1 MAAPAGTTDR
11 QWLAD
16 QVARYKRL
24 YPRYARYAALL
35 LQILRGAADDLA
47 PLAIVQA
54 RPKSIA
60 SFAEKARR
68 KRHKYHD
75 PVHQLT
81 DLCGARVI
89 ARTRA
94 EVEALSTFIKEHFDI
109 DADNSVDTSERL
121 KPTEFGYRSTHY
133 VVSFAPG
140 IDLGSSIPAS
150 LHGLKAEV
158 QVRTTADHAWADF
171 AHDLSY
177 KGAFELPLRW
187 QRDLNRIAAQLEDVD
202 HAFTRIEA
210 GLQAYASS
218 YEAYMDEDQLREEIE
233 TLEAVLEVDSGNVK
247 LAARIGKLAIT
258 LGDWEKT
265 IEVLSRYVDPDHLDA
280 AYEPLLRDLGIALCK
295 RGEAEPAGSDYRRG
309 QRYLEAATELA
320 PRDTDALASLAGTWR
335 DLDDARAHQLVGRA
349 FEVDPTD
356 PYPLGS
362 YLEYEVQRPGG
373 AASLAALRPIIDAA
387 IARCREQAEVGI
399 NVPFAFFGMARLYL
413 LRGEP
418 YKGLRAYAKGIQ
430 ASTAE
435 FMISGP
441 LRSIAMLS
449 AIRTQL
455 PGHEWARRLLLVGR
469 VAKFP
474 SDEKLG
480 AISELASPGADAIEG
495 PVVIVVGGTDPR
507 FEAKMQGYREL
518 MLAAFADFQGTV
530 IAGGTE
536 QGVSGLIGEVSAA
549 YGGRVHSVGYLPRRQ
564 LPADATVDHRYDE
577 IRRTDGKGFSPL
589 EPIQN
594 WIDLFA
600 SGIAPSDVKVLGIN
614 GGPIAALEYRIG
626 LALGASVGVIE
637 ETGREAARLLADE
650 QWADLETM
658 LPLPPDA
665 QTVRAFIG
673 SGTPELGPDQRDTI
687 AQKIHEAYLAET
699 SIARLPPWDTLDE
712 AFRDANRLQ
721 ADHIFAKLRQIGCSV
736 HPVTDRRIALMEFTG
751 AEVETM
757 AEMEHGRWNAE
768 RLAHGW
774 RWGPA
779 RDDGKRR
786 NPYLVSWAELPEDIK
801 AWDRSTVRRIPQ
813 YLAEVG
819 LEVRRGT

>member
-1 MAAPAGTTDR
+1 VAVRTGTADR
-11 QWLAD
+11 EWLAA

-24 YPRYARYAALL
+24 YPRYSRYAALL
-35 LQILRGAADDLA
+35 QRILRAAADELA

-75 PVHQLT
+75 PANQLT

-89 ARTRA
+89 ARTRT
-94 EVEALSTFIKEHFDI
+94 EVEALSTFIKEHFDV
-109 DADNSVDTSERL
+109 DADNSIDASERL

-140 IDLGSSIPAS
+140 IDLGLPIPAS
-150 LHGLKAEV
+150 LHGLKAEL

-177 KGAFELPLRW
+177 KGAFELPLKW
-187 QRDLNRIAAQLEDVD
+187 QRDLNRIAAQLEEVD

-218 YEAYMDEDQLREEIE
+218 YEAYLGKEQLREEIE
-233 TLEAVLEVDSGNVK
+233 TLEAVLDVDRENVK

-258 LGDWEKT
+258 VGDWDKA
-265 IEVLSRYVDPDHLDA
+265 IEVLSRYVDPDHLDDA
-280 AYEPLLRDLGIALCK
+280 HEPLLRDLGIALCK
-295 RGEAEPAGSDYRRG
+295 RGVSEPSGPDYRLG
-309 QRYLEAATELA
+309 QHYLEQATLLA
-320 PRDTDALASLAGTWR
+320 PRDTDALASLAGSWR
-335 DLDDARAHQLVGRA
+335 DVDDARAHELLRRA
-349 FEVDPTD
+349 FEIDPTD

-362 YLEYEVQRPGG
+362 YLEYEVQRTRS
-373 AASLAALRPIIDAA
+373 AASLAPLRPVIDAA

-399 NVPFAFFGMARLYL
+399 NVPFAFFGMARLHL
-413 LRGEP
+413 LLGEP
-418 YKGLRAYAKGIQ
+418 YPALRAYAKGIQ
-430 ASTAE
+430 ASTAD
-435 FMISGP
+435 FMIGGP
-441 LRSIAMLS
+441 LRSLAMLS
-449 AIRTQL
+449 VIRREL

-469 VAKFP
+469 AARFP
-474 SDEKLG
+474 SPETLG
-480 AISELASPGADAIEG
+480 AVRELAARGGSIDG

-507 FEAKMQGYREL
+507 FEARMRGYREL
-518 MLAAFADFQGTV
+518 LLAAFADFRGTV
-530 IAGGTE
+530 ISGGTE

-549 YGGRVHSVGYLPRRQ
+549 YGERIHSMGYLPRRP
-564 LPADATVDHRYDE
+564 LPADATVDRRYDE
-577 IRRTDGKGFSPL
+577 IRRTDGTGFSPL
-589 EPIQN
+589 EPLQN
-594 WIDLFA
+594 WIDLLA
-600 SGIAPSDVKVLGIN
+600 AGLEPTEVKMLGIN
-614 GGPIAALEYRIG
+614 GGQIAALEYRIG

-637 ETGREAARLLADE
+637 ETGREAARLFADE

-673 SGTPELGPDQRDTI
+673 SGTGELTADQRDTI
-687 AQKIHEAYLAET
+687 ARRIHEAYLAET
-699 SIARLPPWDTLDE
+699 SVARLPPWDTLDE
-712 AFRDANRLQ
+712 SFRDANRLQ
-721 ADHIFAKLRQIGCSV
+721 ADHIFAKLRQIGCTV
-736 HPVTDRRIALMEFTG
+736 HSVTDRRIALMEFTD
-751 AEVETM
+751 AEVETV

-786 NPYLVSWAELPEDIK
+786 NPYLVSWAQLPDDVK
-801 AWDRSTVRRIPQ
+801 TWDRSTVRRIPQ

-819 LEVRRGT
+819 LEVRRGP